1 MWDYEI
7 DGESGREDPGID
19 SAPRELAFRN
29 FGRAGMRWWRIA
41 VFLLLAAMLGAM
53 GCGSS
58 SSSAV
63 SLTISPTTAS
73 VITNRTQQFS
83 GLVTG
88 SSNTAITWS
97 LTCETGVTAATCGQ
111 IDAAGL
117 YTAPG
122 TIPTIPASSSTT
134 TPTPAPTVT
143 IKGTAQADTTKIATA
158 TLTIVTGI
166 SITITPTSAT
176 IGTNENFA
184 FAATVTN
191 PGCNTTSNLTCL
203 NVTWT
208 LPTSSTTPNPDG
220 SINSSTGVYTAP
232 GTVPSPSIVIIT
244 ATSVADTSVT
254 ATATV
259 TVVTATQPTVTSVS
273 PNATAIGGLFQDAYI
288 TGTNFIST
296 NVVYV
301 NHAQLASS
309 LVTQVSSS
317 LIRARI
323 PDFILAAPPSSGFLL
338 IGVSEQTGSE
348 QACAGSDQ
356 SACEI
361 ALMNVRPGV
370 IGPNPDSIQQGTAGV
385 RSFNVDGGFFGTG
398 LNPAD
403 PAVTATFNG
412 QLRGISLPGS
422 QTIGSTRQ
430 LTVALGGGSNSNDFS
445 VPGLYP
451 VVIQNTRDPSKFAV
465 TNLAIQPNYNGGSS
479 ISLLA
484 NLSVGASPSAVA
496 INPRTGVAVV
506 ANTGSNDISLINFA
520 PASGPPAV
528 IASICTF
535 AQGLSEPCPTGT
547 PSGPVSVAIDDVLN
561 EAVVANSASNSI
573 AIVDLAKP
581 EVTTTIS
588 LQNTPGAVGVNP
600 ITNLAL
606 VAMQQQNYGVLLNLN
621 PSVSCQDGSTGPC
634 IAGIVS
640 ISTGTNA
647 KVAVEPH
654 LNWALV
660 SPGGA
665 GSLAIVD
672 LSNQSTNVIT
682 AISRTTNVV
691 TVTVQSA
698 QNAPPILVSPGDT
711 VQISNV
717 TFPLCGT
724 PPTPGCVTSQ
734 VAALAPTF
742 DGFYT
747 VSSVGP
753 GPNQFS
759 YSQTGGTE
767 TDVATQSTP
776 QVTNT
781 GSVFSSEPVAIKSAQ
796 INAQGIAIN
805 PETQQAV
812 LVDPATG
819 GLVTFFSL
827 LDQSLSTLSLTLN
840 NKADVGTNAV
850 AYNPLTNTVVAVN
863 SITDKV
869 SVIDPTV
876 PRRLNDSNLFQLSC
890 SKGCGPSAVAVDP
903 GTNLAVITN
912 QTDNSVSI
920 LNLVSPTAAESFAI
934 TDTNPNT
941 FVSNSTLSSGPN
953 PAPKTITVI
962 GSGFGA
968 ECTAPPTTSLQIRL
982 DGVPLLSTICVAG
995 VAGQTDRVLQATVPA
1010 SKLLAPHRYALDVFN
1025 PSTSQATN
1033 AEGFTVEQSVDVS
1046 TACTVPP
1053 QPAGVAIDPVNH
1065 LVAVS
1070 LFGCDSLALIDS
1082 TTLTG
1087 SPPVFLGQKA
1097 NPIGVAM
1104 LPRLKRAVV
1113 ANNRTGTA
1121 SIVLESGNIFQ
1132 TVPTGAGPMGA
1143 AADEATG
1150 EVAIANSVANT
1161 VTVVN
1166 AGTGGTSTI
1175 STGQSPVAVGFNYVN
1190 GQVASAA
1197 AASNLLEI
1205 SGGTTG
1211 SSNQSFSVQGPSS
1224 VVYDPVPTDC
1234 GSNNNGTT
1242 TNTAGCFIVSSTLT
1256 NSVDI
1261 IDPVTSAQTPF
1272 AIGINPTA
1280 IAYNYFTSTLVSTNT
1295 ASRTMT
1301 VADLL
1306 ALKIRAVLTL
1316 PPIVGTSTNQ
1326 ALTIAVSG
1334 VPQYALAVDPLTN
1347 IAVVADTANGAV
1359 LFVPLPR

>member
-1 MWDYEI
+1 
-7 DGESGREDPGID
+7 
-19 SAPRELAFRN
+19 
-29 FGRAGMRWWRIA
+29 
-41 VFLLLAAMLGAM
+41 V
-53 GCGSS
+53 
-58 SSSAV
+58 
-63 SLTISPTTAS
+63 
-73 VITNRTQQFS
+73 
-83 GLVTG
+83 
-88 SSNTAITWS
+88 
-97 LTCETGVTAATCGQ
+97 
-111 IDAAGL
+111 
-117 YTAPG
+117 
-122 TIPTIPASSSTT
+122 
-134 TPTPAPTVT
+134 
-143 IKGTAQADTTKIATA
+143 
-158 TLTIVTGI
+158 
-166 SITITPTSAT
+166 
-176 IGTNENFA
+176 
-184 FAATVTN
+184 
-191 PGCNTTSNLTCL
+191 
-203 NVTWT
+203 
-208 LPTSSTTPNPDG
+208 
-220 SINSSTGVYTAP
+220 
-232 GTVPSPSIVIIT
+232 
-244 ATSVADTSVT
+244 
-254 ATATV
+254 
-259 TVVTATQPTVTSVS
+259 
-273 PNATAIGGLFQDAYI
+273 YI

-301 NHAQLASS
+301 NHAQLSSS

-323 PDFILAAPPSSGFLL
+323 PDFILAAPPSSGFLQV
-338 IGVSEQTGSE
+338 GVSEQTGSE

-361 ALMNVRPGV
+361 TLMNVRPGV
-370 IGPNPDSIQQGTAGV
+370 VGPNPDSIPQGTAGV
-385 RSFNVDGGFFGTG
+385 VSFDVDGGFFGTG

-403 PAVTATFNG
+403 PAVSATFNG
-412 QLRGISLPGS
+412 QLRGISVPGS
-422 QTIGSTRQ
+422 QTIGSTRK
-430 LTVALGGGSNSNDFS
+430 LTVSLGGGSNTSDFS

-451 VVIQNTRDPSKFAV
+451 VAIQNTRDSSKFAV

-479 ISLLA
+479 VSLLA
-484 NLSVGASPSAVA
+484 NLSVGTSPSAVA

-506 ANTGSNDISLINFA
+506 ANTGSNDISLISFA

-535 AQGLSEPCPTGT
+535 AGSGLAEPCPTGT
-547 PSGPVSVAIDDVLN
+547 PSGPVSVAIDDKLN

-573 AIVDLAKP
+573 AIVDLTNQQVAR
-581 EVTTTIS
+581 VIS
-588 LQNTPGAVGVNP
+588 LQDQPGAVGVNP
-600 ITNLAL
+600 ITGLAL
-606 VAMQQQNYGVLLNLN
+606 VAMQGKNYGVLLNLN
-621 PSVSCQDGSTGPC
+621 VDPSAKCPDGSTGPC

-640 ISTGTNA
+640 ISTGTNT

-654 LNWALV
+654 LNWAVV

-717 TFPLCGT
+717 TFPVCGT
-724 PPTPGCVTSQ
+724 PPTPGCVTAT
-734 VAALAPTF
+734 VGALAPTF

-776 QVTNT
+776 QVTSA

-796 INAQGIAIN
+796 INAEGIAIN

-812 LVDPATG
+812 LVDPTTG
-819 GLVTFFSL
+819 GFVTFFSL

-869 SVIDPTV
+869 SIIDPTT

-903 GTNLAVITN
+903 GTNIALVTN

-934 TDTNPNT
+934 TDTDT
-941 FVSNSTLSSGPN
+941 KVFVSNSTLGSGPN
-953 PAPKTITVI
+953 PHAPTITVI
-962 GSGFGA
+962 GTGFGA
-968 ECTAPPTTSLQIRL
+968 ACATPPLTSLQVRL
-982 DGVPLLSTICVAG
+982 DGVAIPTTCVSDPRDDK
-995 VAGQTDRVLQATVPA
+995 DRVLQATPTF
-1010 SKLLAPHRYALDVFN
+1010 SMLLAPHLYALDVFN
-1025 PSTSQATN
+1025 PSTNQITN
-1033 AEGFTVEQSVDVS
+1033 AESFAVEQSVDVS
-1046 TACTVPP
+1046 TACSVPP
-1053 QPAGVAIDPVNH
+1053 QPAGVAIDPVNN

-1070 LFGCDSLALIDS
+1070 LFGCDSLALINL
-1082 TTLTG
+1082 TTATG
-1087 SPPVFLGQKA
+1087 STVDLGKNA
-1097 NPIGVAM
+1097 NPIGVAV
-1104 LPRLKRAVV
+1104 LPRLKRVVV
-1113 ANNRTGTA
+1113 ANNGTGTA
-1121 SIVLESGNIFQ
+1121 SIILESGQPFQ
-1132 TVPTGAGPMGA
+1132 TVSTGSGPMGA

-1161 VTVVN
+1161 VSVVN
-1166 AGTGGTSTI
+1166 AVTGGASTI
-1175 STGQSPVAVGFNYVN
+1175 STGQRPVAVGFNYVN
-1190 GQVASAA
+1190 HQVATAA
-1197 AASNLLEI
+1197 SASNLVGI

-1211 SSNQSFSVQGPSS
+1211 SANQSFSVQGPSS

-1234 GSNNNGTT
+1234 GLNNNGTT
-1242 TNTAGCFIVSSTLT
+1242 TNTTGCFIVSSSLG

-1261 IDPVTSAQTPF
+1261 IDPVSSAVTPF
-1272 AIGINPTA
+1272 EIGINPTS

-1295 ASRTMT
+1295 ASRTIT

-1306 ALKIRAVLTL
+1306 ALKIRSVITL

-1334 VPQYALAVDPLTN
+1334 LPQYALAVDPLTN
-1347 IAVVADTANGAV
+1347 IAVIADTANGAV
-1359 LFVPLPR
+1359 LFIPLPR

>member
-1 MWDYEI
+1 
-7 DGESGREDPGID
+7 
-19 SAPRELAFRN
+19 
-29 FGRAGMRWWRIA
+29 MRWWRIA
-41 VFLLLAAMLGAM
+41 AFLLLAAMLGVI

-63 SLTISPTTAS
+63 SLTISPTIAS
-73 VITNRTQQFS
+73 VITNRPQQFS

-88 SSNTAITWS
+88 SSNTSITWS
-97 LTCETGVTAATCGQ
+97 LTCETGVTAGTCGQ

-122 TIPTIPASSSTT
+122 TIPTIPPASGTT

-143 IKGTAQADTTKIATA
+143 IMATAQADKTKTATA

-166 SITITPTSAT
+166 GITITPTSAT
-176 IGTNENFA
+176 VGTKENFA
-184 FAATVTN
+184 FNAAVTN
-191 PGCNTTSNLTCL
+191 PGCNTTSNTTCL
-203 NVTWT
+203 NVTWS
-208 LPTSSTTPNPDG
+208 LPAVTSSYNPGTIDK
-220 SINSSTGVYTAP
+220 NSGVYTAP
-232 GTVPSPSIVIIT
+232 GTVPSPSTVIIT

-259 TVVTATQPTVTSVS
+259 TVVTATQPTVTLVS
-273 PNATAIGGLFQDAYI
+273 PNATAVGGLFQDVYI

-296 NVVYV
+296 NIVYV
-301 NHAQLASS
+301 NHAQLSSS
-309 LVTQVSSS
+309 LVNQVSSS

-323 PDFILAAPPSSGFLL
+323 PDFILAAPPSSGFLQ

-356 SACEI
+356 SPCQI
-361 ALMNVRPGV
+361 TLMNVRPGV
-370 IGPNPDSIQQGTAGV
+370 VGPNPDSILQGTAGV
-385 RSFNVDGGFFGTG
+385 RSFDVDGGFFGTG

-403 PAVTATFNG
+403 PAVSATFNG
-412 QLRGISLPGS
+412 QLRGISVPGS

-430 LTVALGGGSNSNDFS
+430 LTVSLGGGSNSNDFS

-451 VVIQNTRDPSKFAV
+451 VAIQDTRDSSQFAV

-484 NLSVGASPSAVA
+484 NLSVGTSPNAVVIDA
-496 INPRTGVAVV
+496 RTGVAVV

-535 AQGLSEPCPTGT
+535 APGLSEPCPTGT
-547 PSGPVSVAIDDVLN
+547 PSGPVSVAIYHRKDTLD

-573 AIVDLAKP
+573 AIVDLDPANLG
-581 EVTTTIS
+581 VTTTIT
-588 LQNTPGAVGVNP
+588 LQDAPGAVGVNS
-600 ITNLAL
+600 ITGLAL
-606 VAMQQQNYGVLLNLN
+606 VAMQEKNYGVLLNLD
-621 PSVSCQDGSTGPC
+621 PSATCQDGSTGPC
-634 IAGIVS
+634 ISGIVS
-640 ISTGTNA
+640 ISTGTNT
-647 KVAVEPH
+647 KVAIEPH
-654 LNWALV
+654 LNWAV
-660 SPGGA
+660 ASPGGA

-672 LSNQSTNVIT
+672 LSNQSTNAIT

-691 TVTVQSA
+691 TVTVRSA

-717 TFPLCGT
+717 TFPVCGT
-724 PPTPGCVTSQ
+724 PPTTGCVTTQ

-747 VSSVGP
+747 VSGVGP

-776 QVTNT
+776 QVAS

-796 INAQGIAIN
+796 INAEGIAIN

-812 LVDPATG
+812 LVDPTTG

-827 LDQSLSTLSLTLN
+827 LDQSLSTLGLTLN

-850 AYNPLTNTVVAVN
+850 AYNQLTNTVVAVN

-869 SVIDPTV
+869 SVIDPTA

-903 GTNLAVITN
+903 GTNIALITN

-920 LNLVSPTAAESFAI
+920 LNLVSPTAAESFSI
-934 TDTNPNT
+934 TDTDPRT
-941 FVSNSTLSSGPN
+941 FVSRSTLATGPN
-953 PAPKTITVI
+953 PVPPTITVS
-962 GSGFGA
+962 GTGFGA
-968 ECTAPPTTSLQIRL
+968 ECTAPPSTSLQVRL
-982 DGVPLLSTICVAG
+982 DGVAIPTICVSDP
-995 VAGQTDRVLQATVPA
+995 TDNKDRVLQATPPA
-1010 SKLLAPHRYALDVFN
+1010 SKVLAPHLYALDVFN
-1025 PSTSQATN
+1025 PSTNQVTN
-1033 AEGFTVEQSVDVS
+1033 AESFAVEQSVDVS

-1053 QPAGVAIDPVNH
+1053 QPAGVAIDPVNN

-1070 LFGCDSLALIDS
+1070 LFGCDSLALIDLTTAIGS
-1082 TTLTG
+1082 T
-1087 SPPVFLGQKA
+1087 VDLGKNA
-1097 NPIGVAM
+1097 NPIGVAA
-1104 LPRLKRAVV
+1104 LPRLKRVVV
-1113 ANNRTGTA
+1113 ANNGTGTA
-1121 SIVLESGNIFQ
+1121 SIVLESGNVFQ
-1132 TVPTGAGPMGA
+1132 TVATGSGPMGA
-1143 AADEATG
+1143 AANEATG

-1161 VTVVN
+1161 VSVVN
-1166 AGTGGTSTI
+1166 AVTGGASTI
-1175 STGQSPVAVGFNYVN
+1175 STGQRPVAVGFNYVN
-1190 GQVASAA
+1190 DQVASAA
-1197 AASNLLEI
+1197 SASNLVGI

-1211 SSNQSFSVQGPSS
+1211 SANQSFSVQGPSS

-1242 TNTAGCFIVSSTLT
+1242 TNTTGCFIVSSSLG

-1261 IDPVTSAQTPF
+1261 IDPVSSAVTPF
-1272 AIGINPTA
+1272 EVGINPTA

-1295 ASRTMT
+1295 ASRTIT
-1301 VADLL
+1301 VSDLL
-1306 ALKIRAVLTL
+1306 ALKIRSVITL

-1326 ALTIAVSG
+1326 ALTIAVAG
-1334 VPQYALAVDPLTN
+1334 VPQYALAVHPLTN
-1347 IAVVADTANGAV
+1347 IAVIADTANGAV

>member
-1 MWDYEI
+1 
-7 DGESGREDPGID
+7 
-19 SAPRELAFRN
+19 
-29 FGRAGMRWWRIA
+29 MRWWRIA
-41 VFLLLAAMLGAM
+41 AFLLLVTMLGAM

-63 SLTISPTTAS
+63 SLTINPTTAS

-88 SSNTAITWS
+88 SSNTTITWALACAS
-97 LTCETGVTAATCGQ
+97 GVTTGTCGQ

-122 TIPTIPASSSTT
+122 TIPTIPATSSTT

-143 IKGTAQADTTKIATA
+143 ITATAQADTSKTATA

-176 IGTNENFA
+176 VGTKENFA
-184 FAATVTN
+184 FTATVTN

-208 LPTSSTTPNPDG
+208 LPTATSTYNPG
-220 SINSSTGVYTAP
+220 SIDKNSGVYTAP
-232 GTVPSPSIVIIT
+232 STVPSPSTVIVT

-254 ATATV
+254 ATATL

-273 PNATAIGGLFQDAYI
+273 PNATATGGLFQDVYI

-296 NVVYV
+296 NIVYV
-301 NHAQLASS
+301 NHAQLSAS
-309 LVTQVSSS
+309 LVTQVSAS

-323 PDFILAAPPSSGFLL
+323 PDFILAAPPSSGFLQ

-348 QACAGSDQ
+348 QACSGSDESPCQ
-356 SACEI
+356 I
-361 ALMNVRPGV
+361 TMMNVRPGV
-370 IGPNPDSIQQGTAGV
+370 VGPNPDSIQQGTAGV
-385 RSFNVDGGFFGTG
+385 VSFNVDGGFFGTG

-412 QLRGISLPGS
+412 QLRGVSVLGS

-430 LTVALGGGSNSNDFS
+430 LTVSLGGGSNSNDFS

-451 VVIQNTRDPSKFAV
+451 VAIQNSRDSSKFAV

-479 ISLLA
+479 VSLLA
-484 NLSVGASPSAVA
+484 NLGVGTSPSAVA

-506 ANTGSNDISLINFA
+506 ANTGSNDISLINFS

-535 AQGLSEPCPTGT
+535 APGLSEPCPTGT

-573 AIVDLAKP
+573 AIVDLTKQ
-581 EVTTTIS
+581 EVVTTIS

-600 ITNLAL
+600 ITKLAL
-606 VAMQQQNYGVLLNLN
+606 VAMQEQNYGVLLNLD
-621 PSVSCQDGSTGPC
+621 PAVSCQSGSSGPC

-640 ISTGTNA
+640 ISTGTNT

-654 LNWALV
+654 LNWAVV

-665 GSLAIVD
+665 GSVAIVD
-672 LSNQSTNVIT
+672 LSNQSTNGIT

-717 TFPLCGT
+717 TFPVCGT

-759 YSQTGGTE
+759 YSQTGATE

-776 QVTNT
+776 QVAS
-781 GSVFSSEPVAIKSAQ
+781 GSVFSSEPVAIKSVQ
-796 INAQGIAIN
+796 INDEGVAIN

-812 LVDPATG
+812 LVDPTTG
-819 GLVTFFSL
+819 GQVTFFSL
-827 LDQSLSTLSLTLN
+827 LDQSTSPLNLTLN
-840 NKADVGTNAV
+840 KSADVGTNAV
-850 AYNPLTNTVVAVN
+850 AYNQLTNTVVAVN
-863 SITDKV
+863 SVTDKV
-869 SVIDPTV
+869 SILDPTT
-876 PRRLNDSNLFQLSC
+876 PRRLNDSDLFQLTC

-903 GTNLAVITN
+903 GTNIALITN

-934 TDTNPNT
+934 TDTIVTDVVSGVQYPNT
-941 FVSNSTLSSGPN
+941 FVSHSTLASGPN
-953 PAPKTITVI
+953 PVPPTITVI
-962 GSGFGA
+962 GTGFGA
-968 ECTAPPTTSLQIRL
+968 ACAAPPLTSLQIRL
-982 DGVPLLSTICVAG
+982 DGVAIPTSCVSDL
-995 VAGQTDRVLQATVPA
+995 TDNKDRVLQATPPA
-1010 SKLLAPHRYALDVFN
+1010 SKVLAPHLYALDVFN
-1025 PSTSQATN
+1025 PSTNQITN
-1033 AEGFTVEQSVDVS
+1033 AESFAVEQSVDVS

-1053 QPAGVAIDPVNH
+1053 QPAGVAIDPVNN

-1070 LFGCDSLALIDS
+1070 LFGCDSLALINS
-1082 TTLTG
+1082 TTLIG
-1087 SPPVFLGQKA
+1087 STVNLGQNS
-1097 NPIGVAM
+1097 NPIGVAVI
-1104 LPRLKRAVV
+1104 PRLQRAVV
-1113 ANNRTGTA
+1113 ANNGTGTA
-1121 SIVLESGNIFQ
+1121 SIVLESGNVFQ
-1132 TVPTGAGPMGA
+1132 TVSTGSGGSGPMGA
-1143 AADEATG
+1143 AANEATG

-1161 VTVVN
+1161 VSVVN
-1166 AGTGGTSTI
+1166 AATGGISTI
-1175 STGQSPVAVGFNYVN
+1175 STGQHPVAVGFNYVN
-1190 GQVASAA
+1190 DQVASAA
-1197 AASNLLEI
+1197 SASNLLGV

-1211 SSNQSFSVQGPSS
+1211 SANQSFSVQGPSS

-1234 GSNNNGTT
+1234 GSNNNGAT
-1242 TNTAGCFIVSSTLT
+1242 TNTAGCFIVSSSLG
-1256 NSVDI
+1256 NSVSI
-1261 IDPVTSAQTPF
+1261 IDPVSSAVTPF
-1272 AIGINPTA
+1272 EIGINPTS

-1295 ASRTMT
+1295 ASRTIT

-1326 ALTIAVSG
+1326 ALTIAVAG
-1334 VPQYALAVDPLTN
+1334 VPQYALAVHPLTN
-1347 IAVVADTANGAV
+1347 IAVIADTANGAV